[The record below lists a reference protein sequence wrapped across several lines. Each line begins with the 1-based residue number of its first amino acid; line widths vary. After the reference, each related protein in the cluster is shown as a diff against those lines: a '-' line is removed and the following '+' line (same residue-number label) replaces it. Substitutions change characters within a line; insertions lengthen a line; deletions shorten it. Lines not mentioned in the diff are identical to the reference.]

1 MKKKPAR
8 KGRFFHAL
16 NVPRALCRTPR
27 KGPPGQGSGDFSLP
41 NAAKESCWAGSRG
54 ALSVRRGLGAALL
67 RGKIAGAERVF
78 LRRRFCPGTTLL
90 FKPQRQAS
98 CARGRPCSV
107 PGWGEG
113 AAQRAGG
120 TRHFL
125 RGNAASLQA
134 AAAGIMRTGTPVF
147 RPGMWEG
154 AAQRAGGT
162 RHFLRRY
169 AASLHAAAAGIMRTG
184 TPMFCPGMWEGA
196 AQRAGGT
203 RPFLRRNAASF
214 HAAASAAAVCGT
226 DCKIFQKTAKR
237 SEKKLTPRGDCAK
250 L

>member
-8 KGRFFHAL
+8 KGRFFSCSE
-16 NVPRALCRTPR
+16 RAARPLPNAAERDAR
-27 KGPPGQGSGDFSLP
+27 ARLGGFSLP
-41 NAAKESCWAGSRG
+41 NAAERE
-54 ALSVRRGLGAALL
+54 LL
-67 RGKIAGAERVF
+67 GKIPGCSFRAAAP
-78 LRRRFCPGTTLL
+78 RRRSF
-90 FKPQRQAS
+90 
-98 CARGRPCSV
+98 ARKNSMSGARFL
-107 PGWGEG
+107 
-113 AAQRAGG
+113 AAQV
-120 TRHFL
+120 L
-125 RGNAASLQA
+125 PGNDASLQA
-134 AAAGIMRTGTPVF
+134 AAAGLMRTGMPVF

-162 RHFLRRY
+162 RPFLRRY

-184 TPMFCPGMWEGA
+184 TPVFCPGMGEGA

-203 RPFLRRNAASF
+203 RHFLRGNAASF